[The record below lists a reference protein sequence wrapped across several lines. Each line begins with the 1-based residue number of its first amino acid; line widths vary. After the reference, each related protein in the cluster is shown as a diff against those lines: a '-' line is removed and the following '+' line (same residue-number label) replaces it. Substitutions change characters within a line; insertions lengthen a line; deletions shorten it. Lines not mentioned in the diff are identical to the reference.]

1 MHYTTKKGPSCSN
14 RTTLR
19 NQHCHPSPPSWPV
32 LNLNPPR
39 NGRAVF
45 VVPKIPWVHNR
56 KHPSGRAGKDF
67 FMKKVP
73 SAAPS
78 LTSHPD
84 RLIRVKELRQMLG
97 NPSLSTVYR
106 WIAKGILPEPQR
118 LTPRFIGWRAS
129 DIEVFL
135 NSHKNGGGQQ

>member
-1 MHYTTKKGPSCSN
+1 
-14 RTTLR
+14 
-19 NQHCHPSPPSWPV
+19 
-32 LNLNPPR
+32 
-39 NGRAVF
+39 
-45 VVPKIPWVHNR
+45 
-56 KHPSGRAGKDF
+56 
-67 FMKKVP
+67 MKKVP

-129 DIEVFL
+129 DIEDFL
-135 NSHKNGGGQQ
+135 NSHKNGGASND

>member
-1 MHYTTKKGPSCSN
+1 
-14 RTTLR
+14 
-19 NQHCHPSPPSWPV
+19 
-32 LNLNPPR
+32 
-39 NGRAVF
+39 
-45 VVPKIPWVHNR
+45 
-56 KHPSGRAGKDF
+56 
-67 FMKKVP
+67 MKKVP

-78 LTSHPD
+78 IPASPD

-129 DIEVFL
+129 DIEAL
-135 NSHKNGGGQQ
+135 LKEKGADND

>member
-1 MHYTTKKGPSCSN
+1 MLYPKSFWFTTEN
-14 RTTLR
+14 T
-19 NQHCHPSPPSWPV
+19 PPAA
-32 LNLNPPR
+32 R
-39 NGRAVF
+39 E
-45 VVPKIPWVHNR
+45 
-56 KHPSGRAGKDF
+56 KDF
-67 FMKKVP
+67 VMKKVP

-97 NPSLSTVYR
+97 NPSLSTIYR

-129 DIEVFL
+129 DIVDFL
-135 NSHKNGGGQQ
+135 NSRKNGEGNND

>member
-1 MHYTTKKGPSCSN
+1 
-14 RTTLR
+14 
-19 NQHCHPSPPSWPV
+19 
-32 LNLNPPR
+32 
-39 NGRAVF
+39 
-45 VVPKIPWVHNR
+45 
-56 KHPSGRAGKDF
+56 
-67 FMKKVP
+67 MKKVP

-78 LTSHPD
+78 IPASPD

-129 DIEVFL
+129 DVEDFL
-135 NSHKNGGGQQ
+135 SSRKNGGASND